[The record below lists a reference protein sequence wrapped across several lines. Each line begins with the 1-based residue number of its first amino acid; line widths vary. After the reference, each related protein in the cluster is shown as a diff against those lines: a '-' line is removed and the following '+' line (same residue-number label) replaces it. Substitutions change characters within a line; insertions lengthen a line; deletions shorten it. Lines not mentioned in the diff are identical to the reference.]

1 MGGPQSRTIRG
12 VGCPRFRFLVPG
24 SWGGRL
30 FSVPMSTMPTNSA
43 QPGLSNSS
51 LNDSVQPTPLSLP
64 SSRTLLFF
72 LHGQITRRV
81 LILGMATIFL
91 APLLYAYAPSST
103 TPGSFLLRPAAF
115 TRFLPLSPISPNSVE
130 FIYIRI
136 LAPASPFLC
145 YTSAR
150 ITDHVLSARRDSRLC
165 VSQSFLISI
174 FNFPFSQPRLL
185 LFSFP
190 RTLELPFPVSFSENA

>member
-1 MGGPQSRTIRG
+1 MGGPESRTIRG

-64 SSRTLLFF
+64 SSRALLFF

-103 TPGSFLLRPAAF
+103 TQMITVA
-115 TRFLPLSPISPNSVE
+115 TRFSGPTVQAPRL
-130 FIYIRI
+130 IRGI
-136 LAPASPFLC
+136 AIRRASPPAQRSNTIPSK
-145 YTSAR
+145 Y
-150 ITDHVLSARRDSRLC
+150 
-165 VSQSFLISI
+165 
-174 FNFPFSQPRLL
+174 
-185 LFSFP
+185 
-190 RTLELPFPVSFSENA
+190 